1 VEATVAR
8 REVLDGELD
17 GRLRRTIYDIASRAA
32 VSPATVSR
40 YLNSSGYV
48 GAAAR
53 ERIAT
58 AVADLEYQPS
68 QAARAL
74 RSRRTGMV
82 VLAVPNI
89 ANPQWAEMA
98 RAMEM
103 RLREDG
109 LSMVLINVE
118 GGRERELA
126 AIDQAHRL
134 HADGLAISMM
144 EFQPGDFRRLRRS
157 GTRVLRLGRD
167 IYDPTIDGVLTDRVA
182 AIRLGV
188 EHLIGLGH
196 GRVALVDG
204 PAQHL
209 SVRAR
214 VESHDAALNA
224 AGLEA
229 SPALLIHLPEL
240 TAAAGRAA
248 AGAVR
253 RSGATAAVTANDALA
268 IGLWLGLE
276 QEGLVMP
283 RDFSIVGTD
292 NIEAAALVRGGLT
305 TVALDRREFGRMA
318 AELLIQR
325 INGTRTDPPCQIFIQ
340 PRLVVRASTAPP
352 PERADRAGKRRDIG
366 DPPSSPS

>member
-1 VEATVAR
+1 
-8 REVLDGELD
+8 
-17 GRLRRTIYDIASRAA
+17 
-32 VSPATVSR
+32 
-40 YLNSSGYV
+40 
-48 GAAAR
+48 
-53 ERIAT
+53 
-58 AVADLEYQPS
+58 
-68 QAARAL
+68 
-74 RSRRTGMV
+74 MV

-103 RLREDG
+103 RLREDD

-118 GGRERELA
+118 GGRDREVA

-134 HADGLAISMM
+134 HADGLAISML
-144 EFQPGDFRRLRRS
+144 EFQPGDFRRLRRA
-157 GTRVLRLGRD
+157 GTHVLRLGRD
-167 IYDPTIDGVLTDRVA
+167 IHDPSVDGVLTDRVA

-188 EHLIGLGH
+188 EHLVGLGH
-196 GRVALVDG
+196 RKIALVDG
-204 PAQHL
+204 PAHHL

-224 AGLEA
+224 AGLGA
-229 SPALLIHLPEL
+229 SAALLIHLPEL
-240 TAAAGRAA
+240 TAEAGRSA
-248 AGAVR
+248 AGAVLR
-253 RSGATAAVTANDALA
+253 AGATAAVTSNDALA

-276 QEGLVMP
+276 QEGLEVP

-325 INGTRTDPPCQIFIQ
+325 MDGTRVSPPCQIFIQ
-340 PRLVVRASTAPP
+340 PCLVVRASTAPP
-352 PERADRAGKRRDIG
+352 SESARRAGDQVEAG
-366 DPPSSPS
+366 SSRPG